1 MQSFAE
7 NAAIAGNSPA
17 GGAEIKSQWQN
28 KRIAFLGDSI
38 TDKCH
43 VGTIKNYWQ
52 YLEEILGIKPAVYG
66 INGDNF
72 CGILKQAKRLKSDG
86 AEKNRRNHDIRRDKR
101 LQRQRS
107 NRAMVQIR
115 RSRSSNC
122 KRQNANPQA
131 QNPHNGF
138 IYVQRPDKCGNGVHQ
153 RKFPRQT
160 DYINYANTPRIRK
173 VRRRKCSAG
182 RIISQ

>member
-28 KRIAFLGDSI
+28 KRIAFLGGLYNRQMPRWNNKELLAISGRNPR
-38 TDKCH
+38 DKAGCLRH
-43 VGTIKNYWQ
+43 KRRQFLRNIKTSQ
-52 YLEEILGIKPAVYG
+52 KVEI
-66 INGDNF
+66 
-72 CGILKQAKRLKSDG
+72 RRSR
-86 AEKNRRNHDIRRDKR
+86 KNRRNHDIRRDKR